1 MCCGATINFSDKALF
16 PVLTIDR
23 FNLLLCYRA
32 QSSCRS
38 FLHIYVIL
46 TETLTKI
53 FLQNTGDNGA
63 MKPALLMLGNKA
75 DKEAER
81 VVATRS
87 ARQLAEDYRVHFAEV
102 SALTGVGV
110 EKVSLTIGNLH
121 AQ

>member
-1 MCCGATINFSDKALF
+1 
-16 PVLTIDR
+16 
-23 FNLLLCYRA
+23 
-32 QSSCRS
+32 
-38 FLHIYVIL
+38 
-46 TETLTKI
+46 
-53 FLQNTGDNGA
+53 

-110 EKVSLTIGNLH
+110 EKVSLTTPL
-121 AQ
+121 